1 MYKLTVN
8 IMEDVLDPLVR
19 KYTLT
24 HSDKTGI
31 KFLFVGS
38 EYAEEEYDELRDE
51 VVAYW
56 DKTDDYYFLKVFCLL
71 SCEASKYS
79 ADERLEIFK
88 RHMTRV
94 LKAVI
99 GGDLDYINSNHGLLD
114 AATHIYYCYDEDN
127 KVFEKMGIVKEYI
140 NR

>member
-1 MYKLTVN
+1 MNKLTVN
-8 IMEDVLDPLVR
+8 IREDVLDPLER

-24 HSDKTGI
+24 HSDETGMR
-31 KFLFVGS
+31 FLFVGS

-51 VVAYW
+51 VIAHW
-56 DKTDDYYFLKVFCLL
+56 DKIDDKYFLKVLCPL

-88 RHMTRV
+88 RHMPRV

-99 GGDLDYINSNHGLLD
+99 GGDLAYINSNEKLLE
-114 AATHIYYCYDEDN
+114 AANHIYYCYDEDN
-127 KVFEKMGIVKEYI
+127 KVFEKMGIVKDYI
-140 NR
+140 